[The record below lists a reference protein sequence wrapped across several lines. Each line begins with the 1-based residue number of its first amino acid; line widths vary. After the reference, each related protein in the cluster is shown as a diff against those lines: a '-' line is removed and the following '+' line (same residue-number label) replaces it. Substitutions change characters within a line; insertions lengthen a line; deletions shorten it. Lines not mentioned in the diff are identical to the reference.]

1 MSVLEQVQDDART
14 AMKARERDKASA
26 LRLVVDALQQD
37 AKMGKGD
44 EVAVLQRER
53 KKRVE
58 AAEAFE
64 GAGRTEQAAAERF
77 EAELIEGYLPAQLS
91 DEELEGLVAEAVAE
105 TGATEQKQ
113 MGQVM
118 SAVMPK
124 VAGRA
129 DGKRVSAAVRKKLG
143 AELGPPPADSR
154 QRGGRRARRLRGLG
168 PARAARPPAGGSPP
182 ARQRA
187 DPGRRRRATCRRP
200 RQWSTRWSS

>member
-1 MSVLEQVQDDART
+1 MSVLEQVRDDAKS
-14 AMKARERDKASA
+14 ALKAREREKAAA

-37 AKMGKGD
+37 AKLGKGD
-44 EVAVLQRER
+44 EIAVLQRER

-58 AAEAFE
+58 AAEAYE
-64 GAGRTEQAAAERF
+64 GAGRAEQAAAERF

-91 DEELEGLVAEAVAE
+91 DEELDGMVAEAVAE

-129 DGKRVSAAVRKKLG
+129 DGKRVSAAVRK
-143 AELGPPPADSR
+143 
-154 QRGGRRARRLRGLG
+154 RL
-168 PARAARPPAGGSPP
+168 S
-182 ARQRA
+182 
-187 DPGRRRRATCRRP
+187 
-200 RQWSTRWSS
+200 